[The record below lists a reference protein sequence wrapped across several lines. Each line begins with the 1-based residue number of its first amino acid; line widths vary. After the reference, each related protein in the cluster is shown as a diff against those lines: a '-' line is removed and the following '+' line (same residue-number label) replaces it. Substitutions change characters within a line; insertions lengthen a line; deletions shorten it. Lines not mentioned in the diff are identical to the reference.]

1 MKKNPKFVFSDIY
14 IYIYIIS
21 TFNFLVCGHF
31 SWSMFGLYLV
41 RPPKVMKYGPWKC
54 DHGKCLLKWDNFIV
68 KKPLPNHMLRPASN
82 PSSDVEGKIIPFNPN
97 ASQHNAFKDELNPRV
112 LANIGPNLLA
122 KFAMTME
129 GL

>member
-1 MKKNPKFVFSDIY
+1 
-14 IYIYIIS
+14 
-21 TFNFLVCGHF
+21 
-31 SWSMFGLYLV
+31 
-41 RPPKVMKYGPWKC
+41 
-54 DHGKCLLKWDNFIV
+54 
-68 KKPLPNHMLRPASN
+68 MLRPASN

-129 GL
+129 GLQGPFVRIGLSWIQCCPWRNPKLSSQLAIAKHVCNDIGNVKRAHHSFVIDLNLMRWT